1 MVKGNEFATET
12 LSEVNEGFK
21 KDDDAQ
27 RDLRTFFSAEP
38 ASLRA
43 IEEREEFANAGI
55 VKRDGVMIDEETQTP
70 VDFEKGQNVLKIV
83 EERMLTE
90 GNPMM
95 IEFGFE
101 YVGMKIIRKMVT

>member
-1 MVKGNEFATET
+1 LGEENKFAVET
-12 LSEVNEGFK
+12 LSVINDRFK

-27 RDLRTFFSAEP
+27 MDLRTFFSAEP
-38 ASLRA
+38 ASLRE
-43 IEEREEFANAGI
+43 IKEREEFAEAGI

-95 IEFGFE
+95 TELGFE
-101 YVGMKIIRKMVT
+101 YVGMKIIRKAIA